1 MLAGLDQG
9 GSEAD
14 SPVTRHRLHQH
25 SDPAAETPPHP
36 PTPAAAVSL
45 QFAAHNLFSY
55 EIGAD

>member
-36 PTPAAAVSL
+36 PTPAAAVCPGYSGDSGVVTISTR
-45 QFAAHNLFSY
+45 A
-55 EIGAD
+55 